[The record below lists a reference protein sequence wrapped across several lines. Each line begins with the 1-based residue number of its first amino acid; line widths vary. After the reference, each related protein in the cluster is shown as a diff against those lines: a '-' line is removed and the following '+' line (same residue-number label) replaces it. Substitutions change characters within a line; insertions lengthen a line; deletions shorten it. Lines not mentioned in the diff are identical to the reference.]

1 LRDEHLVGVL
11 SEGYFYLVDIG
22 EQVTAKLLV
31 RIPNEQVTT
40 FAIDDTMSQLVL
52 GTAQGHVYVYDLPTA
67 LENERLI
74 ARKKL
79 DMGVEEDLVFVH
91 FPRVHVNE
99 VLEYIRSPLEAPS
112 PLTAS
117 EHIVTEN
124 LPRVSPVISRNKEP
138 AISYRMVSEPSIMQ
152 TSTIGDRQEYLNA
165 GLSTMW
171 AGSAFNKSNQVSIMK
186 ETSTMGGGR
195 SAKQTL

>member
-1 LRDEHLVGVL
+1 
-11 SEGYFYLVDIG
+11 
-22 EQVTAKLLV
+22 
-31 RIPNEQVTT
+31 
-40 FAIDDTMSQLVL
+40 M
-52 GTAQGHVYVYDLPTA
+52 YDLPTA

-91 FPRVHVNE
+91 FPRVHVKE
-99 VLEYIRSPLEAPS
+99 VLEYIRSPIEVPS
-112 PLTAS
+112 QSLTAS
-117 EHIVTEN
+117 EFIPAADS
-124 LPRVSPVISRNKEP
+124 LPRMSPAITRNKEP

-171 AGSAFNKSNQVSIMK
+171 AGSALNKSNQVSIMK
-186 ETSTMGGGR
+186 ESSTMR
-195 SAKQTL
+195 SAKHTIQTQQSVMHQPVVSVMSSSSAA